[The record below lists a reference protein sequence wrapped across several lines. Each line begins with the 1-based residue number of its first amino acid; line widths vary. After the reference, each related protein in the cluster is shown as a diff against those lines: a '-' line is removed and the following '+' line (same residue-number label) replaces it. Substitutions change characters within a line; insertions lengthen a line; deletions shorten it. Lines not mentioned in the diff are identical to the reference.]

1 MSTSFKIFS
10 ISSIFLLTK
19 HKITKKKKKTRS
31 IDKKKKKKEKEKEKS
46 KKRDK
51 QRKRGLTGVDG
62 NVGGS
67 AWLDQQR
74 NKDKKK
80 SCAGVKKEERKR
92 GKKKNKKEKEGRVR
106 GATYREE
113 RKKLRKAQKE

>member
-1 MSTSFKIFS
+1 MWVVQHGWINKE
-10 ISSIFLLTK
+10 TK
-19 HKITKKKKKTRS
+19 T
-31 IDKKKKKKEKEKEKS
+31 
-46 KKRDK
+46 
-51 QRKRGLTGVDG
+51 
-62 NVGGS
+62 
-67 AWLDQQR
+67 
-74 NKDKKK
+74 KK